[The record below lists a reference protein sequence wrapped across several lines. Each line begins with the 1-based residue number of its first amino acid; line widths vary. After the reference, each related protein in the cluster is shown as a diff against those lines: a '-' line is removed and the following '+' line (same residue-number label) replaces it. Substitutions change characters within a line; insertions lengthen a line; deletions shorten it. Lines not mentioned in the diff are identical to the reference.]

1 MKTLRRVDMGWTGS
15 QFNGGSVKDFL
26 IRDMSGED
34 ADFRWSLIDVSMRG
48 SVAYGIAIREDKR
61 TNIILAEA
69 LVILTRKEK
78 GWLYT
83 KELGETVHP
92 YYYDAPKRLLDKLDA
107 LYPPLNENAI
117 AWRANCRSQ
126 ISKAKIKLK
135 NGDIVRF
142 ASPMTFT
149 FRSKGKVSADTFQYV
164 EYHGKRNIFKLGEDL
179 VRITNLNKKEFTIM
193 ENTNA

>member
-1 MKTLRRVDMGWTGS
+1 MGWTGS

-78 GWLYT
+78 GWIYT
-83 KELGETVHP
+83 KEMGETVHP

-107 LYPPLNENAI
+107 LYPPLNDNAI

-126 ISKAKIKLK
+126 VSKAKIKLK

-142 ASPMTFT
+142 ASPMTFN
-149 FRSKGKVSADTFQYV
+149 FSVGKITEDTFQYV
-164 EYHGKRNIFKLGEDL
+164 EYQGKRNIFKTNNGHTL
-179 VRITNLNKKEFTIM
+179 VRITNLNKKEYQIIS
-193 ENTNA
+193 N